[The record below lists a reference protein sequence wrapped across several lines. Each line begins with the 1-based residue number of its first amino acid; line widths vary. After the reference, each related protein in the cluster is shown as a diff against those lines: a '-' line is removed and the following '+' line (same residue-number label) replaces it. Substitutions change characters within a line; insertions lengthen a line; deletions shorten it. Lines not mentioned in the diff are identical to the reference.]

1 MNTFECD
8 GVSFEQDHLDVDAA
22 CEGLEL
28 LAQILGPAVEGLTDD
43 KVDLGATLAGALSR
57 STKLAPLMRLFAG
70 VCKVSRT
77 SDGKYET
84 GGNMVD
90 LKPFAK
96 TVFKGRLDLLMAFL
110 VECAKFEYGR
120 FLDGGG
126 ALAGLVAQ
134 AKE

>member
-1 MNTFECD
+1 MNTFEVD
-8 GVSFEQDHLDVDAA
+8 GVTFEQRHLEVDAA

-28 LAQILGPAVEGLTDD
+28 LAQILGPAVEGLTDQN
-43 KVDLGATLAGALSR
+43 VDLGATLASALSR

-77 SDGKYET
+77 PGGEYQT
-84 GGNMVD
+84 GGNMVE

-96 TVFKGRLDLLMAFL
+96 DVFRGRLDLLMAFL
-110 VECAKFEYGR
+110 VKCATFEYGR

-126 ALAGLVAQ
+126 ALAGLMAP
-134 AKE
+134 ATE